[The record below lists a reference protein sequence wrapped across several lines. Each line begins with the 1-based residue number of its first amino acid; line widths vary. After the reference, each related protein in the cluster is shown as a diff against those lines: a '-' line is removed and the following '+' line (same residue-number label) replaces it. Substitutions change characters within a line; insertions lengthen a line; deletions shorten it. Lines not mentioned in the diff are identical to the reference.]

1 MFVEK
6 TLVLRNRGILSIPT
20 HVLSLFLSFPFLL
33 MADPSRIFAL
43 GATTQAQGLTWRD
56 FEGDFSET
64 TFMDQVTAP
73 AMLKGRIFKIL
84 PYSIIEITPDWDG
97 RIDVKRLRN
106 VLDTARSQV
115 ISVQGTVKGMIQEQ
129 ATKCKQAGMN

>member
-1 MFVEK
+1 MP
-6 TLVLRNRGILSIPT
+6 NRGILNIPT
-20 HVLSLFLSFPFLL
+20 QVLSLFKSFPVLL

-43 GATTQAQGLTWRD
+43 GATTQSQGLTWRD

-73 AMLKGRIFKIL
+73 AMLKGRIYKIHT
-84 PYSIIEITPDWDG
+84 YSIIEITPDWDG
-97 RIDVKRLRN
+97 KIDVKRLRN

-115 ISVQGTVKGMIQEQ
+115 ISVQGTVKDMIQEQ
-129 ATKCKQAGMN
+129 ATKCKQAGIN